1 MVIHMNRFFNILLV
15 AAALFEGAACN
26 PINPDDNNKGNQQ
39 KENERITELNGT
51 AINKDANMIGIVKD
65 SSGKPIVGV
74 PVTDGYTY
82 VVTDENGV
90 YQIVGS
96 RYARK
101 AYLSIPSGY
110 EVPLDENSH
119 LPAFYSPG
127 TIIRDQQNRYD
138 FTLTPQSTPEEKFT
152 LVMIGDPQC
161 QTEAQVLRYT
171 SESIPNIQSTLSTF
185 ATKYPNPYAIT
196 LGDITFDSTN
206 TWEGMKKSMSNIK
219 VDSRYLPF
227 FQCIGNHDH
236 NSQTSTDFDATASY
250 FENFGPTDYSFD
262 RGNIHIIVMDDVLA
276 TTTST
281 NSSPN
286 RATWN
291 YNGGFTTYQWKWL
304 QADLKLVQ
312 NKAEKCVVLCCH
324 IPFRSGSS
332 SGGASVNK
340 TDAYYTEVLNALKAF
355 KEAHIMI
362 GHTHYPQNYIHNSYR
377 TKNGLPIYE
386 HIHGAACGAWWS
398 SNLNTNGQP
407 NGYSLYECDAKNG
420 TITNWVAKSTKD
432 DIGVQM
438 RVYDGDQIYTGTKGY
453 QYAWTTTT
461 NGGAGAL
468 NVGGSSNIFAKGNQV
483 FKNAFVAAVWND
495 DATNWKVELY
505 QNGVKVGDF
514 KRLGD
519 GGSCD
524 VCVCSF
530 FFNEL
535 NKNTTSWTTSTASHY
550 WYYVPASAKP
560 STEKNWEVV
569 ATQVIPTSKKTNVYR
584 CSAFTVDYA
593 GFASN

>member
-1 MVIHMNRFFNILLV
+1 MNRFFKFLLF
-15 AAALFEGAACN
+15 AAALFAGAACEK
-26 PINPDDNNKGNQQ
+26 PDPDDPNNGGGN
-39 KENERITELNGT
+39 KERLTELNGT
-51 AINKDANMIGIVKD
+51 SISEDANMIGIVKD
-65 SSGKPIVGV
+65 PSGNPIAGV

-82 VVTDENGV
+82 VVTDANGV

-110 EVPLDENSH
+110 EVPLDEKTH
-119 LPAFYSPG
+119 LPAFFSPG
-127 TIIRDQQNRYD
+127 TIVRDQQNRYD
-138 FTLTPQSTPEEKFT
+138 FTLVPQTTPEDKFT

-161 QTEAQVLRYT
+161 QTDAQVQRYS
-171 SESIPNIQSTLSTF
+171 SETVPNIQSTLSTF
-185 ATKYPNPYAIT
+185 ASKYPNPYAIT

-206 TWEGMKKSMSNIK
+206 TWEGMKNSMSNIK
-219 VDSRYLPF
+219 VGNRYLPF

-236 NSQTSTDFDATASY
+236 NSQKGTDFDATST
-250 FENFGPTDYSFD
+250 FFDTFGPTDYSFN
-262 RGNIHIIVMDDVLA
+262 RGKIHIIVMDDVLA
-276 TTTST
+276 TNVKT

-286 RATWN
+286 KATWE
-291 YNGGFTTYQWKWL
+291 YNGGFTTYQWRWL
-304 QADLKLVQ
+304 QADLDLIKD
-312 NKAEKCVVLCCH
+312 KKETCVLLCCH
-324 IPFRSGSS
+324 IPFRGGAS

-340 TDAYYTEVLNALKAF
+340 SDAYYSEVLSALRGF
-355 KEAHIMI
+355 KEAHLMI
-362 GHTHYPQNYIHNSYR
+362 GHTHYPQNYLHNSYK
-377 TKNGLPIYE
+377 TKNGLPVYE
-386 HIHGAACGAWWS
+386 HVHGAACGAWWS

-432 DIGVQM
+432 DFGFQM
-438 RVYDGDQIYTGTKGY
+438 RVYDGDQIYSGTKGF

-461 NGGAGAL
+461 DGGWGAM
-468 NVGGSSNIFAKGNQV
+468 NVGGSSTSPIFAKGNSV

-495 DATNWKVELY
+495 DSVNWKVEMY
-505 QNGVKVGDF
+505 QNGAKIGDF

-550 WYYVPASAKP
+550 WYFVPNSGKP
-560 STEKNWEVV
+560 SSEKNWEVV
-569 ATQVIPTSKKTNVYR
+569 ATQTIPTSNETNVYR
-584 CSAFTVDYA
+584 CSAFSIDYG
-593 GFASN
+593 GFAN

>member
-1 MVIHMNRFFNILLV
+1 MMKQSVNLLLI
-15 AAALFEGAACN
+15 AAALLTGAACN
-26 PINPDDNNKGNQQ
+26 PVDPDDNHNGGNKDNV
-39 KENERITELNGT
+39 RLSELNGT
-51 AINKDANMIGIVKD
+51 RISEDANMIGIVKD
-65 SSGKPIVGV
+65 PSGKPIAGV

-82 VVTDENGV
+82 VVTDDNGV

-101 AYLSIPSGY
+101 AYLSVPSGY
-110 EVPLDENSH
+110 EIPLDENTH
-119 LPAFYSPG
+119 LPAFFSPG
-127 TIIRDQQNRYD
+127 TIKRDNQNRYD
-138 FTLTPQSTPEEKFT
+138 FTLTPQSTPEDKFT

-161 QTEAQVLRYT
+161 QNDSQVQRYMTESV
-171 SESIPNIQSTLSTF
+171 PNMQSTLATF
-185 ATKYPNPYAIT
+185 ASKYPNPYGIT
-196 LGDITFDSTN
+196 LGDIAYDN
-206 TWEGMKKSMSNIK
+206 TSMWAPMKNSMSNIR
-219 VDSRYLPF
+219 VGNRYLPF

-236 NSQTSTDFDATASY
+236 NSQTSTDFDATASF
-250 FENFGPTDYSFD
+250 FETFGPTDYSFN
-262 RGNIHIIVMDDVLA
+262 RGNIHIIVMDDVLG

-286 RATWN
+286 KATWN

-304 QADLKLVQ
+304 QADLELVPD
-312 NKAEKCVVLCCH
+312 KSEKCVVLCCH
-324 IPFRSGSS
+324 IPFRSGAA

-340 TDAYYTEVLNALKAF
+340 TDAYYSEVLTALKAF

-362 GHTHYPQNYIHNSYR
+362 GHTHYPQNYLHNSYR

-432 DIGVQM
+432 DFSFQM

-453 QYAWTTTT
+453 RYAWTTTSS
-461 NGGAGAL
+461 GGAGAL

-495 DATNWKVELY
+495 DASNWKVELY
-505 QNGVKVGDF
+505 QNGAKVGDF

-550 WYYVPASAKP
+550 WYYVPASGSP
-560 STEKNWEVV
+560 SSEKNWEVV
-569 ATQVIPTSKKTNVYR
+569 ATQTIPASKETNVYR
-584 CSAFTVDYA
+584 CSAFTVDYG

>member
-1 MVIHMNRFFNILLV
+1 MNRFFNILLV

>member
-1 MVIHMNRFFNILLV
+1 MNRFFNILLV

-39 KENERITELNGT
+39 KENESLTELNGT

-219 VDSRYLPF
+219 VGSRYLPF

>member
-1 MVIHMNRFFNILLV
+1 MVIMKRFFNILLV
-15 AAALFEGAACN
+15 AAALIAGAACDKV
-26 PINPDDNNKGNQQ
+26 NPDNKKGNQ
-39 KENERITELNGT
+39 KENERLTELNGT
-51 AINKDANMIGIVKD
+51 AISSDANMIGIVKD
-65 SSGKPIVGV
+65 SSGKPIAGV

-82 VVTDENGV
+82 VVTDNNGV
-90 YQIVGS
+90 YQLVGS

-110 EVPLDENSH
+110 EVPLDESNH
-119 LPAFYSPG
+119 LPAFFSPG
-127 TIIRDQQNRYD
+127 TIVRDQQNRYD
-138 FTLTPQSTPEEKFT
+138 FTLTPQTTPEDKFT

-161 QTEAQVLRYT
+161 QTDAQVLRYT
-171 SESIPNIQSTLSTF
+171 SESIPNIQSTLTTF
-185 ATKYPNPYAIT
+185 ASKYPNPYAIT

-206 TWEGMKKSMSNIK
+206 TWEGMRNSMSNIK
-219 VDSRYLPF
+219 VGSRYLPF

-236 NSQTSTDFDATASY
+236 NSQTSTDFDATASF

-262 RGNIHIIVMDDVLA
+262 RGNFHIIVMDDVLC

-304 QADLKLVQ
+304 QADLELVQ
-312 NKAEKCVVLCCH
+312 NKAEKCVILCCH
-324 IPFRSGSS
+324 IPFRSGSA
-332 SGGASVNK
+332 SGGSSVNK
-340 TDAYYTEVLNALKAF
+340 SDAYYTEFLTALKAF

-495 DATNWKVELY
+495 DSTNWKVELY
-505 QNGVKVGDF
+505 QNGAKVGDF

-550 WYYVPASAKP
+550 WYYVPASAEP
-560 STEKNWEVV
+560 GSEKNWEVV
-569 ATQVIPTSKKTNVYR
+569 ATQTIPTSKETNVYR

>member
-1 MVIHMNRFFNILLV
+1 MKRFINCLFV
-15 AAALFEGAACN
+15 AAALFTGAACN
-26 PINPDDNNKGNQQ
+26 PDNPDDPNNGGKTG
-39 KENERITELNGT
+39 NERLTELNGT
-51 AINKDANMIGIVKD
+51 QISEDANMRGIVKD
-65 SSGKPIVGV
+65 TSGNPIAGV

-82 VVTDENGV
+82 VVTDANGV

-101 AYLSIPSGY
+101 AYLSVPSEY
-110 EVPLDENSH
+110 EIPLDPGTH
-119 LPAFYSPG
+119 LPAFFSPG
-127 TIIRDQQNRYD
+127 TIVRENQNRYD
-138 FTLTPQSTPEEKFT
+138 FTLKPLAKPEDKFT

-161 QTEAQVLRYT
+161 QTDAQVQRYAT
-171 SESIPNIQSTLSTF
+171 ETIPNMKSTLTSF
-185 ATKYPNPYAIT
+185 ASKYPNPYAIT

-206 TWEGMKKSMSNIK
+206 TWEGMKNSMSN
-219 VDSRYLPF
+219 VLVGDRYLPY

-236 NSQTSTDFDATASY
+236 NSRTTTDFEASVSF
-250 FENFGPTDYSFD
+250 FETFGPTDYSFN
-262 RGNIHIIVMDDVLA
+262 RGNFHIIVMDDVLA
-276 TTTST
+276 TTTAT

-286 RATWN
+286 KATWN
-291 YNGGFTTYQWKWL
+291 YNGGFTNYQWKWL
-304 QADLKLVQ
+304 QADLDLVPD
-312 NKAEKCVVLCCH
+312 KANKCVVLCCH
-324 IPFRSGSS
+324 IPFRGGAA
-332 SGGASVNK
+332 SGGASINK
-340 TDAYYTEVLNALKAF
+340 TDAYYKEVLTALKAF
-355 KEAHIMI
+355 KEAHLMI
-362 GHTHYPQNYIHNSYR
+362 GHTHYPQNYLHNSYR

-386 HIHGAACGAWWS
+386 HVHGAACGAWWS

-407 NGYSLYECDAKNG
+407 NCYSLYECDAKNG
-420 TITNWVAKSTKD
+420 TITNWVAKSSKD
-432 DIGVQM
+432 DFSYQM
-438 RVYDGDQIYTGTKGY
+438 RVYDGDQIYSGSKGY
-453 QYAWTTTT
+453 EYAWTTIN

-495 DATNWKVELY
+495 DAANWKVEMF

-550 WYYVPASAKP
+550 WYFVPASAKP
-560 STEKNWEVV
+560 SSEKNWEVV
-569 ATQVIPTSKKTNVYR
+569 ATQTIPSSKETNVYR
-584 CSAFTVDYA
+584 CNAFSVDYS

>member
-1 MVIHMNRFFNILLV
+1 MNRFTNIVLV
-15 AAALFEGAACN
+15 AAALFAGAACDKT
-26 PINPDDNNKGNQQ
+26 NPDDKDKGG
-39 KENERITELNGT
+39 KTDADRVTELNGT
-51 AINKDANMIGIVKD
+51 IINEEANMIGIVKD
-65 SSGKPIVGV
+65 ASGNPIAGV

-82 VVTDENGV
+82 VVTDANGV

-110 EVPLDENSH
+110 EVPLDPTTH
-119 LPAFYSPG
+119 LPAFFSPG

-138 FTLTPQSTPEEKFT
+138 FTLTRQTASEDKFT

-161 QTEAQVLRYT
+161 QTDAQVQRYAT
-171 SESIPNIQSTLSTF
+171 ETVPNIQSTLSSF
-185 ATKYPNPYAIT
+185 ASEYPNPYAIT
-196 LGDITFDSTN
+196 LGDIIFDSTN
-206 TWEGMKKSMSNIK
+206 TWEGMKKSMSN
-219 VDSRYLPF
+219 VNVGGRYLPF

-236 NSQTSTDFDATASY
+236 NGKASTDFDATANF
-250 FENFGPTDYSFD
+250 FENFGPTDYSFN
-262 RGNIHIIVMDDVLA
+262 RGNFHIIVMDDVMG
-276 TTTST
+276 TTTAT

-286 RATWN
+286 KCTWN

-304 QADLKLVQ
+304 QADLELVPD
-312 NKAEKCVVLCCH
+312 KDKKCVILCCH
-324 IPFRSGSS
+324 IPFRGGSA
-332 SGGASVNK
+332 SGGSSVNK
-340 TDAYYTEVLNALKAF
+340 NDAYYSEILTALKGF
-355 KEAHIMI
+355 KEAHLMI

-377 TKNGLPIYE
+377 TKSGLPIYE
-386 HIHGAACGAWWS
+386 HVHGAACGAWWS

-407 NGYSLYECDAKNG
+407 NGYSLYECDAVNG

-432 DIGVQM
+432 DFSSQM
-438 RVYDGDQIYTGTKGY
+438 RVYDGDQIYTGSKGY
-453 QYAWTTTT
+453 RYSWTATSG
-461 NGGAGAL
+461 GGAGSL
-468 NVGGSSNIFAKGNQV
+468 NVGGTANIFAKGNSV
-483 FKNAFVAAVWND
+483 FKNAFVAAIWND
-495 DATNWKVELY
+495 DAANWKVELF

-535 NKNTTSWTTSTASHY
+535 NKNTSTWTTSTASHY
-550 WYYVPASAKP
+550 WYFVPASGNP
-560 STEKNWEVV
+560 SSEKNWEVV
-569 ATQVIPTSKKTNVYR
+569 ATQTIPSSKKTNVYR
-584 CSAFTVDYA
+584 CSAFSVDYG